1 MIRNS
6 IELMIVDD
14 HSLMRAG
21 LRKIIE
27 ETNDI
32 KIIYEAKNGQE
43 AIEIVSV
50 RAPDVILL
58 DINMPRLN
66 GLETLRRIKDLGIKS
81 KIIILSSYTSKN
93 YIIEAIKIGA
103 DAYIS
108 KNIDTSTLIDVI
120 RDVNRGKNYLQP
132 SLQKILNQNLNKDYS
147 NDVAINKI
155 ELLSKREYEILY
167 LLAIGYNNQEI
178 GRELYIS
185 EKTVKNHITN
195 VYKKL
200 DVKDRVQA
208 VIFAYVNQ
216 IIDLVELQER
226 VEYF

>member
-50 RAPDVILL
+50 RAPDIILL

-132 SLQKILNQNLNKDYS
+132 SLQKILNQNLNKDHS